1 MSETILIIDD
11 DPHLPTLMRLNLMEA
26 GYTVVTASNGRD
38 GLRLMQEYQP
48 DLVLLDVVMPDM
60 DGWET
65 CKRIRAVSTVPII
78 FLTGKQAER
87 DKIKGLD
94 LGADDYVSKPFR
106 HAELRAR
113 VNAALRRAHVPP
125 PPKSPILRYGN
136 GDLVINT
143 ATRTVLARGEE
154 VELTPTEYRLLEYLA
169 RQPGRVL
176 STEQIYDAVWDIEA
190 DAMLTGVKWYIWR
203 LRSKIERDPHHPH
216 FILTEA
222 GVGYRFVAG

>member
-1 MSETILIIDD
+1 MPETILIIDD
-11 DPHLPTLMRLNLMEA
+11 DPHLPTLMRLNLMKA
-26 GYTVVTASNGRD
+26 GYAVVTASNGMD
-38 GLRLMQEYQP
+38 GLRLLQEYQP

-65 CKRIRAVSTVPII
+65 CRRIRAISTVPVI

-87 DKIKGLD
+87 DKVKGLD
-94 LGADDYVSKPFR
+94 LGADDYISKPFR
-106 HAELRAR
+106 QAELRAR
-113 VNAALRRAHVPP
+113 VNAILRRAHMPP
-125 PPKSPILRYGN
+125 PPKGPILRYGN

-143 ATRTVLARGEE
+143 ATRTVLVRGQE

-203 LRSKIERDPHHPH
+203 LRNKIERDPHHPH
-216 FILTEA
+216 FILTDP
-222 GVGYRFVAG
+222 GVGYRFAAG